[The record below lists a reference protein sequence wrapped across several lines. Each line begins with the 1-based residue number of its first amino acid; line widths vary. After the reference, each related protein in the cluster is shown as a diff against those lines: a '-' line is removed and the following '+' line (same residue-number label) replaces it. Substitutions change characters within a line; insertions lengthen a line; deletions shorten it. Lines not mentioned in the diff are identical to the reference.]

1 MSHHRKI
8 VLGLILA
15 TTTSLIGLAAFAQQR
30 GAEDRPRARA
40 ERPALSDEDRTA
52 FQDARLAALRAGL
65 RLTPDQDKLWPALE
79 TALRDMA
86 KNRPDMQ
93 RPQTA
98 EGQKTTD
105 SQKAAEGPQAGANPF
120 ARLRERG
127 EADRARGE
135 AAVKMADAASPL
147 WNSLTDEQ
155 KKRFPLLMR
164 SMMGPSDRMAG
175 SMMAGPMMEN
185 LMMSRPDRRNEDM
198 QRRGHPRR
206 DEGADTRRR
215 QRPDRDE
222 EMKPSDRAEPPAMEH
237 GEDHDMQGRSDRRMP
252 PDGMRNRQE
261 RPERQERQDR
271 QERRDRPERSNDRPE
286 QRGDLPAT
294 IFPIRSMGPV
304 ERIYP

>member
-30 GAEDRPRARA
+30 GPEDRPRARA

-52 FQDARLAALRAGL
+52 FQDARLAAFRAGL

-98 EGQKTTD
+98 EGQKT
-105 SQKAAEGPQAGANPF
+105 AEGPQAGANPF

-147 WNSLTDEQ
+147 WSSLTDEQ
-155 KKRFPLLMR
+155 KKRFPMLMR

-175 SMMAGPMMEN
+175 PMMDDPR
-185 LMMSRPDRRNEDM
+185 MGSPDRRNEDM
-198 QRRGHPRR
+198 QRRGPPRR

-261 RPERQERQDR
+261 RPERQDRQER
-271 QERRDRPERSNDRPE
+271 QERRDRPERSSDRPE

>member
-30 GAEDRPRARA
+30 GPEDRPRARA

-65 RLTPDQDKLWPALE
+65 RLTPDQYKLWPALE

-98 EGQKTTD
+98 EGQKT
-105 SQKAAEGPQAGANPF
+105 AEGPQAGANPF

-127 EADRARGE
+127 EAGRARGE
-135 AAVKMADAASPL
+135 AAFKMADAASPL

-155 KKRFPLLMR
+155 KKRFPMLMR

-175 SMMAGPMMEN
+175 PMMDDPR
-185 LMMSRPDRRNEDM
+185 MGSPDRRNEDM
-198 QRRGHPRR
+198 QRRGPPRR

-261 RPERQERQDR
+261 RPERQDRQER
-271 QERRDRPERSNDRPE
+271 QERRDRPERSSDRPE